1 MLFRGKVESDV
12 GQVDL
17 HPGARALPILGLRL
31 GLRLEALGPR
41 AVPGRGLH
49 RAPPPSFDRG
59 LPEEAAA
66 QARAAVADF
75 VGLVL
80 VFRQGEERHPAD
92 AADGEHDVHRGGPEL
107 LFLGVNSKEKKL
119 A

>member
-80 VFRQGEERHPAD
+80 VLRQGEERHPAE
-92 AADGEHDVHRGGPEL
+92 AADGEHDVHLGGSGL
-107 LFLGVNSKEKKL
+107 LGVNLIEKFWL
-119 A
+119 EF